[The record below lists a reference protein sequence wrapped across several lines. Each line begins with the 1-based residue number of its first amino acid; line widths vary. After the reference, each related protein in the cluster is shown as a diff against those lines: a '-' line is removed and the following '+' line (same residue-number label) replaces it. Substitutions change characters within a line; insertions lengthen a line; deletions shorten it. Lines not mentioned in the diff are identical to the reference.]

1 MKSKLAEIGV
11 KHTKEYD
18 IDFKKDL
25 KFGLEWENELKKIL
39 GNKKLEVKTDKK
51 WSKTGNIAVEIE
63 SRGKPSGLSTTK
75 SDYWAFILWQKQEKP
90 NIILIPID
98 RLQTITGY
106 FQRKKKVV
114 MGGDAN
120 TSKLVL
126 IPLEVI
132 NDYETQIEIQ
142 EMVNEKYSEENK
154 QK

>member
-1 MKSKLAEIGV
+1 M

-25 KFGLEWENELKKIL
+25 KFGLKWENELKKIL
-39 GNKKLEVKTDKK
+39 SDKKIEVKTDKK
-51 WSKTGNIAVEIE
+51 WTKTGNIAVEIE
-63 SRGKPSGLSTTK
+63 SRNKPSGLSTTK
-75 SDYWAFILWQKQEKP
+75 ADYWAFILWQTKQKP
-90 NIILIPID
+90 TIILIPID

-106 FQRKKKVV
+106 YQRKKKVV

-126 IPLEVI
+126 IPLDVL
-132 NDYETQIEIQ
+132 NDYKTQIEIQ
-142 EMVNEKYSEENK
+142 EMVNEEYSEKNN